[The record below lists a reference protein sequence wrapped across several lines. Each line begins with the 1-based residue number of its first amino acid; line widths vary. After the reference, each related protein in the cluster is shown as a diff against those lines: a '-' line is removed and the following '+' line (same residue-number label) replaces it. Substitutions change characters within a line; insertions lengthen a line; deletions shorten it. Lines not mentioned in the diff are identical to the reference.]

1 MSSFGE
7 WKLGDAIRN
16 WAVALFPFTFH
27 LCNMLERRQ
36 QLLRRLHA
44 SSKTKTD
51 DFQRNSLLLKCDLKY
66 KMLSAFFFHSQN

>member
-1 MSSFGE
+1 
-7 WKLGDAIRN
+7 
-16 WAVALFPFTFH
+16 
-27 LCNMLERRQ
+27 MLERRQ

-66 KMLSAFFFHSQN
+66 KLLSAFFFQRHIRKIENSGVFNNNNFAENQYKTTKKGLN